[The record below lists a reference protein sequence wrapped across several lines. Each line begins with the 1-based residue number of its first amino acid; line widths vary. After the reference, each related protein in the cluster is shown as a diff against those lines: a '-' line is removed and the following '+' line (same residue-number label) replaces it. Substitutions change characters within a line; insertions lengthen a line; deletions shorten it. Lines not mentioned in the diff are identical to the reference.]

1 MRYFLTGATGFVGS
15 RLARQLVEAGHQV
28 VALVRRPQKAAE
40 LAALGVELHPGDI
53 TDRGSLRGPMAGVDG
68 AFHVAG
74 WYKLGQRDP
83 SEAEQINVVGTRNV
97 LEVMLELG
105 VPKGVYTSTLAV
117 NSDTRGRLVDES
129 YRYDGPH
136 LTVYDQTKW
145 TAHRQVAEPLIA
157 RGLPLVIVQPGL
169 VYGPGDPS
177 LLGESIRLYL
187 QRRLPAV
194 SQGAVFCWAHVEDAA
209 RAHRLAMEKGRP
221 GETYIIAGPP
231 HSTAK
236 FFEIAAEITG
246 VPAPRLRLSPGVQR
260 AAAGLMGL
268 VEKVF
273 PVPPTYSAEYLR
285 SSAGVTYLG
294 DNAKARRE
302 LGYDPRPLRDGLPET
317 LRQEMQSLGMR

>member
-1 MRYFLTGATGFVGS
+1 MRYFLTGATGFVGG
-15 RLARQLVEAGHQV
+15 RLVRQLAAAGHQV
-28 VALVRRPQKAAE
+28 VALVRRPEKAAE
-40 LAALGVELHPGDI
+40 LAAQGIELYPGDN
-53 TDRGSLRGPMAGVDG
+53 TDRGSLRGPMAGADG
-68 AFHVAG
+68 VFHVAG

-136 LTVYDQTKW
+136 LTVYDRTKW
-145 TAHRQVAEPLIA
+145 AAHRQVAEPLIA

-187 QRRLPAV
+187 RRRLPAV
-194 SQGAVFCWAHVEDAA
+194 PQGAAYCWAHVEDAA
-209 RAHRLAMEKGRP
+209 HAHRLAMEKGRP
-221 GETYIIAGPP
+221 GEAYIIAGPP
-231 HSTAK
+231 HSMAE

-294 DNAKARRE
+294 DNARARRE

-317 LRQEMQSLGMR
+317 LRHEMQSLGLR